1 MRKCEKELNKKVDTK
16 KYDLDNYEIKPTF
29 MLDDSDSQT
38 KKLSKCIDF
47 NPINT
52 IKHELRMRMP

>member
-1 MRKCEKELNKKVDTK
+1 
-16 KYDLDNYEIKPTF
+16 